1 MELDVKNQYW
11 MGKIPDS
18 WETKKIKF
26 VLSQRN
32 ENNVPIKS
40 TEILSLTAKQGV
52 IPYSE
57 KEGGGNKPKQD
68 FSAYKLT
75 YPGDIVMNSMNILSG
90 AVGLSKYM
98 GCISPVYY
106 DLKPKSK
113 TDDVRFFYY
122 VFANRIFQS
131 SLLGLGNG
139 ILIKQSDNGNFN
151 TIRMRIPIEKLN
163 NLSVP
168 YPSPSIQQQIADYL
182 DHKTAEIDVLID
194 KINTEIDTLKQYQS
208 SVITRA
214 VTKGL
219 DPNVPMKDSGI
230 EWIGEIPET
239 WETPKLKYLLLE
251 SMKYGAT
258 ESGIAYS
265 EFLPRY
271 IRITDITLDGKLKST
286 AKLSLS
292 ENQAQDYILKDKSIL
307 FARSGATVGK
317 TFLYRSSMG
326 RAAFAGY
333 LISAN
338 VDEGKVDTKWIYY
351 FTKSDSYLGWVNNV
365 FSQSTIQNISA
376 DKYENMPLPVT
387 PDIEEQ
393 YRIIDYLD
401 KKTNIIKKIIKS
413 KQRQIDQ
420 LSEYK
425 NSLIF
430 EYVTGKKQVPQME
443 GRN

>member
-1 MELDVKNQYW
+1 MKLDVKNQYW
-11 MGKIPDS
+11 MGEIPDS

-75 YPGDIVMNSMNILSG
+75 YPDDIVMNSMNILSG

-106 DLKPKSK
+106 ALKPKNK

-122 VFANRIFQS
+122 VFANKTFQN

-163 NLSVP
+163 SLSVP
-168 YPSPSIQQQIADYL
+168 YPSPSIQQQIANYL
-182 DHKTAEIDVLID
+182 DNKTTEIDGLID
-194 KINTEIDTLKQYQS
+194 KINAEIDTLQQYQRS
-208 SVITRA
+208 LITRA

-230 EWIGEIPET
+230 KYINQTPENWEIT
-239 WETPKLKYLLLE
+239 RLKYILSERNSRSSNGKELLLSVSQKRGVLPASE
-251 SMKYGAT
+251 VKRSIKADTLINYKKVYVNDLIFNKLNPALARFAV
-258 ESGIAYS
+258 SDYDGITS
-265 EFLPRY
+265 PDF
-271 IRITDITLDGKLKST
+271 S
-286 AKLSLS
+286 
-292 ENQAQDYILKDKSIL
+292 
-307 FARSGATVGK
+307 
-317 TFLYRSSMG
+317 
-326 RAAFAGY
+326 
-333 LISAN
+333 
-338 VDEGKVDTKWIYY
+338 IYY
-351 FTKSDSYLGWVNNV
+351 SRKADIQFLCYLLKTEKYITEYKKLCSGVGEGYMRLY
-365 FSQSTIQNISA
+365 TPTLYNIKVS
-376 DKYENMPLPVT
+376 LPPKT
-387 PDIEEQ
+387 EQ
-393 YRIIDYLD
+393 QQIADYLD
-401 KKTNIIKKIIKS
+401 NKVSKIQNIIKS
-413 KQRQIDQ
+413 KQQQITE
-420 LSEYK
+420 LTEYK

-430 EYVTGKKQVPQME
+430 EYVTGKKQVKE
-443 GRN
+443 AN

>member
-106 DLKPKSK
+106 ALKPKNK

-122 VFANRIFQS
+122 VFANKTFQN

-163 NLSVP
+163 SLSVP
-168 YPSPSIQQQIADYL
+168 YPSPSIQQQIANYL
-182 DHKTAEIDVLID
+182 DNKTTEIDGLID
-194 KINTEIDTLKQYQS
+194 RINAEIDTLQQYQS
-208 SVITRA
+208 SVITQA

-239 WETPKLKYLLLE
+239 WKIVKIKYLVKPVVFKDNLSNLNW
-251 SMKYGAT
+251 
-258 ESGIAYS
+258 
-265 EFLPRY
+265 RY
-271 IRITDITLDGKLKST
+271 IGLENVEKNTGRLITTTTNYPDEIYNVCRKGDVLYSKLRPNLAKVLIAPFDSCCTGEFEVLSTFNNRWIKYCLLSDGITKMTT
-286 AKLSLS
+286 AATYGVKMPRVSW
-292 ENQAQDYILKDKSIL
+292 KDVSNYKI
-307 FARSGATVGK
+307 
-317 TFLYRSSMG
+317 
-326 RAAFAGY
+326 
-333 LISAN
+333 
-338 VDEGKVDTKWIYY
+338 
-351 FTKSDSYLGWVNNV
+351 
-365 FSQSTIQNISA
+365 
-376 DKYENMPLPVT
+376 PLPSSDV
-387 PDIEEQ
+387 IE
-393 YRIIDYLD
+393 D
-401 KKTNIIKKIIKS
+401 
-413 KQRQIDQ
+413 RQ
-420 LSEYK
+420 L
-425 NSLIF
+425 
-430 EYVTGKKQVPQME
+430 
-443 GRN
+443 

>member
-1 MELDVKNQYW
+1 MELDIKNQYW

-106 DLKPKSK
+106 ALKPKNN

-122 VFANRIFQS
+122 VFANKIFQS

-151 TIRMRIPIEKLN
+151 TIRMRIPIEKIN

-168 YPSPSIQQQIADYL
+168 YPSPSIQQQIADFL
-182 DHKTAEIDVLID
+182 DHKTAEIGGLID
-194 KINTEIDTLKQYQS
+194 KIHTEIDTLKQYQS
-208 SVITRA
+208 SVITQA

-230 EWIGEIPET
+230 EWIGEIPEKWKVAPLYKYFSERKNKNRAGNEKNLLSLSYGRIVRKNIESKGGLLPESFT
-239 WETPKLKYLLLE
+239 TYNIIEPGDIIIRPTDLQNDKRSLRTGLSGEHGIITSAYIDLAPDGGTNSKYHHYLLHSYDIQKVFYNMGNGVRQGLN
-251 SMKYGAT
+251 
-258 ESGIAYS
+258 YS
-265 EFLPRY
+265 EFS
-271 IRITDITLDGKLKST
+271 KLKV
-286 AKLSLS
+286 LVPERL
-292 ENQAQDYILKDKSIL
+292 
-307 FARSGATVGK
+307 
-317 TFLYRSSMG
+317 
-326 RAAFAGY
+326 
-333 LISAN
+333 
-338 VDEGKVDTKWIYY
+338 
-351 FTKSDSYLGWVNNV
+351 
-365 FSQSTIQNISA
+365 
-376 DKYENMPLPVT
+376 
-387 PDIEEQ
+387 EQ
-393 YRIIDYLD
+393 QQIVDYLD
-401 KKTNIIKKIIKS
+401 NKVSQIQNIIKS
-413 KQRQIDQ
+413 KQQQIDQ
-420 LSEYK
+420 LTGYK

-430 EYVTGKKQVPQME
+430 EYVTGKKQVKE
-443 GRN
+443 EN

>member
-11 MGKIPDS
+11 MGKIPHS

-32 ENNVPIKS
+32 ENNIPIKS

-106 DLKPKSK
+106 ALKPKNK

-122 VFANRIFQS
+122 VFANKTFQN

-163 NLSVP
+163 NLSIP
-168 YPSPSIQQQIADYL
+168 YPSPSSQQQIADYL
-182 DHKTAEIDVLID
+182 DHKTAEIDGLIE
-194 KINTEIDTLKQYQS
+194 KINTEIETLKQYQS
-208 SVITRA
+208 SVITQV

-239 WETPKLKYLLLE
+239 WEVVAAKRCIILENGSDPKTDSGDTPVYGSGSESFRTCEEFKEGPTVLLGRKGTIDKPQWIEGRFWNIDTALNVRSKGINLKYYYYC
-251 SMKYGAT
+251 STCFDYKWYVT
-258 ESGIAYS
+258 Q
-265 EFLPRY
+265 
-271 IRITDITLDGKLKST
+271 T
-286 AKLSLS
+286 AKPSMTQTDYYNMRIPYPPKS
-292 ENQAQDYILKDKSIL
+292 EQQQIA
-307 FARSGATVGK
+307 
-317 TFLYRSSMG
+317 
-326 RAAFAGY
+326 
-333 LISAN
+333 
-338 VDEGKVDTKWIYY
+338 
-351 FTKSDSYLGWVNNV
+351 
-365 FSQSTIQNISA
+365 
-376 DKYENMPLPVT
+376 
-387 PDIEEQ
+387 
-393 YRIIDYLD
+393 DYLD
-401 KKTNIIKKIIKS
+401 SKVSQIQNIIKS
-413 KQRQIDQ
+413 KQQQITQ
-420 LSEYK
+420 LTEYK

-430 EYVTGKKQVPQME
+430 EYVTGKKQVKE
-443 GRN
+443 AN

>member
-1 MELDVKNQYW
+1 

-106 DLKPKSK
+106 ALKPKNN

-122 VFANRIFQS
+122 VFANKIFQS

-151 TIRMRIPIEKLN
+151 TIRMRIPIEKIN

-168 YPSPSIQQQIADYL
+168 YPSPSIQQQIADFL
-182 DHKTAEIDVLID
+182 DHKTAEIGGLID
-194 KINTEIDTLKQYQS
+194 KIHTEIDTLKQYQS
-208 SVITRA
+208 SVITQA

-219 DPNVPMKDSGI
+219 DPNVQMKDSGI

-239 WETPKLKYLLLE
+239 WKTIKIKYLVDKLE
-251 SMKYGAT
+251 RGTAPKYT
-258 ESGIAYS
+258 ELH
-265 EFLPRY
+265 E
-271 IRITDITLDGKLKST
+271 TQVV
-286 AKLSLS
+286 
-292 ENQAQDYILKDKSIL
+292 NQATFSKGFFDKSNMRYSTIPASQSRGL
-307 FARSGATVGK
+307 LQYQDVLVASTGGGV
-317 TFLYRSSMG
+317 L
-326 RAAFAGY
+326 
-333 LISAN
+333 
-338 VDEGKVDTKWIYY
+338 GKVHY
-351 FTKSDSYLGWVNNV
+351 FTEHEEFVADSHVTIVRFIAQKLIPKFGYYYLSTLYDVFNNV
-365 FSQSTIQNISA
+365 MAQGSTNQIELKRDTFANSFI
-376 DKYENMPLPVT
+376 PFPR
-387 PDIEEQ
+387 IEEQ
-393 YRIIDYLD
+393 RVIVDYLD
-401 KKTNIIKKIIKS
+401 QKVTQIQKLINS
-413 KQRQIDQ
+413 KQQQINQ
-420 LSEYK
+420 LTEYK

-430 EYVTGKKQVPQME
+430 EYVTGKKQVKE
-443 GRN
+443 AN

>member
-18 WETKKIKF
+18 WEMKKIKF

-32 ENNVPIKS
+32 ENNIPIKS

-106 DLKPKSK
+106 ALKPKNK

-122 VFANRIFQS
+122 VFANKTFQN

-163 NLSVP
+163 NLSIP

-182 DHKTAEIDVLID
+182 DHKTAEIDGLIE
-194 KINTEIDTLKQYQS
+194 KINTEIETLKQYQS
-208 SVITRA
+208 SVITQV

-239 WETPKLKYLLLE
+239 WEVVAAKRCIILENGSDPKTDSGDTPVYGSGSESFRTCEEFKEGPTVLLGRKGTIDKPQWIEGRFWNIDTALNVRSKGINLKYYYYC
-251 SMKYGAT
+251 STCFDYKWYVT
-258 ESGIAYS
+258 Q
-265 EFLPRY
+265 
-271 IRITDITLDGKLKST
+271 T
-286 AKLSLS
+286 AKPSMTQTDYYNMRIPYPPKS
-292 ENQAQDYILKDKSIL
+292 EQQQIA
-307 FARSGATVGK
+307 
-317 TFLYRSSMG
+317 
-326 RAAFAGY
+326 
-333 LISAN
+333 
-338 VDEGKVDTKWIYY
+338 
-351 FTKSDSYLGWVNNV
+351 
-365 FSQSTIQNISA
+365 
-376 DKYENMPLPVT
+376 
-387 PDIEEQ
+387 
-393 YRIIDYLD
+393 DYLD
-401 KKTNIIKKIIKS
+401 SKVSQIQNIIKS
-413 KQRQIDQ
+413 KQQQITQ
-420 LSEYK
+420 LTEYK

-430 EYVTGKKQVPQME
+430 EYVTGKKQVKE
-443 GRN
+443 AN

>member
-1 MELDVKNQYW
+1 

-32 ENNVPIKS
+32 ENNIPIKS

-106 DLKPKSK
+106 ALKPKNK

-122 VFANRIFQS
+122 VFVNKTFQN

-163 NLSVP
+163 NLSIP

-182 DHKTAEIDVLID
+182 DHKTAEIDGLIE
-194 KINTEIDTLKQYQS
+194 KINTEIETLKQYQS
-208 SVITRA
+208 SVITQV

-239 WETPKLKYLLLE
+239 WKVPKLKHLLLE
-251 SMKYGAT
+251 PMKYGAT
-258 ESGIAYS
+258 ESGVSYS
-265 EFLPRY
+265 DKLPRY
-271 IRITDITLDGKLKST
+271 IRITDITLDGNLKDIG
-286 AKLSLS
+286 KLSLT
-292 ENQAQDYILKDKSIL
+292 EQQAKNYILDDKDIL

-317 TFLYRSSMG
+317 TFFYRSFMG
-326 RAAFAGY
+326 KSAFAGY
-333 LISAN
+333 LISAKI
-338 VDEGKVDTKWIYY
+338 DEKKLDPKWVYY
-351 FTKSDSYLGWVNNV
+351 FTQTTSYMTWINNV

-376 DKYENMPLPVT
+376 EKYSNLPISMT
-387 PDIEEQ
+387 YDIKEQ
-393 YRIIDYLD
+393 RRIVDYLD
-401 KKTNIIKKIIKS
+401 NKVSQIKKIIKS
-413 KQRQIDQ
+413 KKQQITE
-420 LSEYK
+420 LTEYK

-430 EYVTGKKQVPQME
+430 EYVTGKKQVKE
-443 GRN
+443 AN

>member
-1 MELDVKNQYW
+1 MKLDVKNQYW
-11 MGKIPDS
+11 MGEIPDS

-32 ENNVPIKS
+32 ENNVHIKS

-106 DLKPKSK
+106 ALKPKNK

-122 VFANRIFQS
+122 VFANKTFQN

-168 YPSPSIQQQIADYL
+168 YPSPSIQKQIADFL
-182 DHKTAEIDVLID
+182 DRKTTEIDGLIDNINAEIDTIQ
-194 KINTEIDTLKQYQS
+194 QYQR

-214 VTKGL
+214 VTKGF
-219 DPNVPMKDSGI
+219 DPSVPMKDSGI

-239 WETPKLKYLLLE
+239 WKLVAAKRCIILENGSEPKTDSGDTPVYGSGSQSFRTCQEFKLGPTVLLGRKGTIDRPQWIEGKFWNIDTALNVRSKGINLKYYYYCSICFDYE
-251 SMKYGAT
+251 WYVT
-258 ESGIAYS
+258 Q
-265 EFLPRY
+265 
-271 IRITDITLDGKLKST
+271 T
-286 AKLSLS
+286 AKPSMT
-292 ENQAQDYILKDKSIL
+292 QTDY
-307 FARSGATVGK
+307 
-317 TFLYRSSMG
+317 Y
-326 RAAFAGY
+326 
-333 LISAN
+333 
-338 VDEGKVDTKWIYY
+338 
-351 FTKSDSYLGWVNNV
+351 
-365 FSQSTIQNISA
+365 
-376 DKYENMPLPVT
+376 NMQIPLPVKA
-387 PDIEEQ
+387 EQ
-393 YRIIDYLD
+393 QQIVDYLD
-401 KKTNIIKKIIKS
+401 QKVAQIQKLIKS
-413 KQRQIDQ
+413 KQQQITK
-420 LSEYK
+420 LTEYK

-430 EYVTGKKQVPQME
+430 EYVTGKKQVKE
-443 GRN
+443 AN